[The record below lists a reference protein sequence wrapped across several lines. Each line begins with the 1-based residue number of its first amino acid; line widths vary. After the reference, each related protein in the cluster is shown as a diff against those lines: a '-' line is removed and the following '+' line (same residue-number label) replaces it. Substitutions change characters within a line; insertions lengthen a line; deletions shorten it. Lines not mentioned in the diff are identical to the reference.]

1 MSAAD
6 LFWIAPLFPLIVSAA
21 VGCGILRRRSS
32 VFAIAAL
39 ASALAICAFAL
50 FAVAT
55 GVQFVVAVP
64 WLAVGG
70 RTLSLAVMLDP
81 LAAVIATVVTLV
93 ALVVFVY
100 AAFYMADDPRSARFF
115 GVMSLFVAAMLV
127 LTLAADLIT
136 LFIAWEIIGV
146 CSYLLIGFW
155 YERPD
160 VPQAAT
166 QALLVTRIADMA
178 LLAGI
183 VLLIQATGTTRI
195 DAILQAIASG
205 SVRPLALS
213 MIASLLFIGAA
224 GKSAQVP
231 FHGWLPDAMLGPTPV
246 SALLH
251 SATMVAAGVFLVGRL
266 FPLFL
271 AAPGVLAL
279 VGWTGAITA
288 VTGGIAALTQTDLK
302 RLLAYSTLSQLGL
315 MFVGLGAGSLIA
327 GMLLLVAQALYKA
340 TLFLAAGAIEHA
352 TGSRELRQMRG
363 VAWRLRLVGVAF
375 ALAVA
380 ALAGLPITLALP
392 PKDPVLAAALIA
404 GSPLFAVT
412 VLASF
417 VTALYSARMFAVLFV
432 ERRTSAAQ
440 PVRAVAAGLAVPT
453 FAMALLL
460 WIGLLADAH
469 IAGRPLS
476 SLLGGLAPASVVTD
490 TIVLAMAIVGVAI
503 GLVAFRSNPFLLS
516 DAMRHSLAERL
527 DIRRAYRVI
536 AAAALAMSR
545 FLDHIESDV
554 FDALTARIV
563 ECMRM
568 AVRRASRIDRLRFD
582 ALAEISA
589 RTTRGL
595 IRVVERFDRGR
606 VDGAVAAG
614 AARLL
619 AIAEGMRAVQTGQ
632 VGNYLLMLVVGGA
645 CVAGV
650 LAAVSFAR

>member
-39 ASALAICAFAL
+39 ATALAICAVAL

-55 GVQFVVAVP
+55 GVQLVVAVP

-115 GVMSLFVAAMLV
+115 GVMSLFVGAMLV

-183 VLLIQATGTTRI
+183 VLLIQATGTARI

-205 SVRPLALS
+205 SVRPPALS
-213 MIASLLFIGAA
+213 TIASLLFIGAA

-251 SATMVAAGVFLVGRL
+251 SATMVAAGVFFVARL

-271 AAPGVLAL
+271 AAPGVLAF

-288 VTGGIAALTQTDLK
+288 VAGGIAALAQTDLK

-327 GMLLLVAQALYKA
+327 GVLLLVAQALYKA
-340 TLFLAAGAIEHA
+340 TLFLVAGAIEHA
-352 TGSRELRQMRG
+352 IGSRELQTMRAIG
-363 VAWRLRLVGVAF
+363 WRLPLVGAAF

-380 ALAGLPITLALP
+380 ALAGLPITLASP

-404 GSPLFAVT
+404 GSPLFALT

-440 PVRAVAAGLAVPT
+440 PVRAVATGLAVPT

-490 TIVLAMAIVGVAI
+490 TIALATAIVAVAI
-503 GLVAFRSNPFLLS
+503 GVVAFRSNPFLLS

-545 FLDHIESDV
+545 FLDHIERDV

-563 ECMRM
+563 ECMRE
-568 AVRRASRIDRLRFD
+568 AVRRASRIDRRRFD
-582 ALAEISA
+582 ALAVLSA

-595 IRVVERFDRGR
+595 IHIAERSDRCR
-606 VDGAVAAG
+606 VDSAVAAG

>member
-1 MSAAD
+1 MSAANV
-6 LFWIAPLFPLIVSAA
+6 FWVAPLLPLSVSAA
-21 VGCGILRRRSS
+21 VGCGIVRTRAAA
-32 VFAIAAL
+32 FAIASL
-39 ASALAICAFAL
+39 AAALAICIAAL
-50 FAVAT
+50 LASAS
-55 GVQFVVAVP
+55 GAHDVVTLP
-64 WLAVGG
+64 WLSAGG
-70 RTLSLAVMLDP
+70 RELTLALMLDP
-81 LAAVIATVVTLV
+81 LAAVIATVVALV

-100 AAFYMADDPRSARFF
+100 AAFYMAGDPLIARFF
-115 GVMSLFVAAMLV
+115 GMMSLFVGAMLV
-127 LTLAADLIT
+127 LTFAADLIT
-136 LFIAWEIIGV
+136 LFVAWEIIGV

-155 YERPD
+155 FERKD
-160 VPQAAT
+160 VPRSAT
-166 QALLVTRIADMA
+166 QALLVTRAADMA

-183 VLLIQATGTTRI
+183 VLLIEATGTTRI
-195 DAILQAIASG
+195 NVILRAVASG
-205 SVRPLALS
+205 GIDVVMLTSVA
-213 MIASLLFIGAA
+213 MLLFIGAA

-251 SATMVAAGVFLVGRL
+251 SATMVAAGVFLVARL
-266 FPLFL
+266 LPLFL
-271 AAPGVLAL
+271 AAPEALAL
-279 VGWTGAITA
+279 VGWTGAVTA
-288 VTGGIAALTQTDLK
+288 VAGGIAALTQTDLK

-327 GMLLLVAQALYKA
+327 GVLLLVAQALYKA

-352 TGSRELRQMRG
+352 IGSRELQTMRAIG
-363 VAWRLRLVGVAF
+363 WRLPLVGVAF

-380 ALAGLPITLALP
+380 ALAGLPITVASP
-392 PKDPVLAAALIA
+392 PKDPVLAAALLA

-412 VLASF
+412 VVASF

-432 ERRTSAAQ
+432 ERRTTAAQ
-440 PVRAVAAGLAVPT
+440 PVRAVTTGLAVPT

-460 WIGLLADAH
+460 WIGSLADAH
-469 IAGRPLS
+469 ITDRPLS

-490 TIVLAMAIVGVAI
+490 TIALATAIVGVAI
-503 GLVAFRSNPFLLS
+503 GVVAFRSNPFLLS
-516 DAMRHSLAERL
+516 DAMRHSLAERI
-527 DIRRAYRVI
+527 DIRRAYRVT
-536 AAAALAMSR
+536 AAAAFAMSR
-545 FLDHIESDV
+545 FLDHIERDV

-563 ECMRM
+563 ECMRV
-568 AVRRASRIDRLRFD
+568 AVRRASRIDRRRFD
-582 ALAEISA
+582 ALAVLSA

-595 IRVVERFDRGR
+595 IHVAERFDRRR
-606 VDGAVAAG
+606 VDRAVAAG